1 MLVTT
6 DILIT
11 DRFSIFRTKF
21 NELLDEFGDF
31 VFDPYSGA
39 LSFEND
45 LEITGT
51 LDVTGN
57 TILDADLTVDGEA
70 YFDGTFLNLN
80 WGNTS
85 IVSGGLRVDRGTG
98 GADAVL
104 AFYESDDLWK
114 VGLYGGS
121 FTALS
126 LVGHTHDDRY
136 FTETEITTNH
146 YTKTAVDTLFTS
158 YYTSAQVDT
167 LLTSYYD
174 SSTIDTMLDSYF
186 NIPST
191 VVGTGLKVYTHSAD
205 VLDNGSFNLPAIT
218 NNGFGWVT
226 VGDNAERSH
235 FSISSIGAVILLSN
249 TANVIQG
256 ADTDNKFCIGT
267 AATQEPLVIKNA
279 LGGTRRVNLI
289 LWYD

>member
-1 MLVTT
+1 MALAID
-6 DILIT
+6 DILVGDQIT
-11 DRFSIFRTKF
+11 TIRTKY
-21 NELLDEFGDF
+21 NALVAEFDDF
-31 VFDPYSGA
+31 TFDAYSGA
-39 LSFEND
+39 LTFEND
-45 LEITGT
+45 LEITGNLLVDT
-51 LDVTGN
+51 
-57 TILDADLTVDGEA
+57 DLTIDGEFYA
-70 YFDGTFLNLN
+70 DGTFLNLN

-85 IVSGGLRVDRGTG
+85 IVSGGLRVDRGSG

-114 VGLYGGS
+114 VGLYGGA

-136 FTETEITTNH
+136 YTESQI
-146 YTKTAVDTLFTS
+146 DSLIS
-158 YYTSAQVDT
+158 GYYTQSQVDT
-167 LLTSYYD
+167 LLTGYYT
-174 SSTIDTMLDSYF
+174 SSQVDTLLTDYYTSTEIDGAF
-186 NIPST
+186 FAIPST
-191 VVGTGLKVYTHSAD
+191 VVGTTLKVYTHSAS
-205 VLDNGSFNLPAIT
+205 VLDDGSFNLPAIT

-267 AATQEPLVIKNA
+267 AATQEPLTIKNR
-279 LGGTRRVNLI
+279 LGGTRAVNLV